1 MAAIGFDVYGTLV
14 DPLAIS
20 AALEPVVG
28 ERATEMAGIWRTKQL
43 EYSFRRAL
51 MRSYENFDVCTREA
65 LHYAARAVDLRLT
78 DDDVAGL
85 LEAYLDLDPY
95 PDVVPGIESL
105 QTQGHALVAFSNGV
119 ETSLRELLSR
129 AGVLD
134 HLDGVVSVDPV
145 QTFKP
150 NPVVYRHLARQLES
164 PRQDSWLVSSNYWD
178 VIGARQAG
186 LHAAWLRRDPAMIPD
201 PWGIEPDIV
210 IATISELAD
219 YFA

>member
-150 NPVVYRHLARQLES
+150 NPAVYPTLGPPARKPTAGQLA
-164 PRQDSWLVSSNYWD
+164 
-178 VIGARQAG
+178 
-186 LHAAWLRRDPAMIPD
+186 
-201 PWGIEPDIV
+201 GIEQLLGRHRRAPGGP
-210 IATISELAD
+210 SRCLAPARPGD
-219 YFA
+219 DSRSMGDRA